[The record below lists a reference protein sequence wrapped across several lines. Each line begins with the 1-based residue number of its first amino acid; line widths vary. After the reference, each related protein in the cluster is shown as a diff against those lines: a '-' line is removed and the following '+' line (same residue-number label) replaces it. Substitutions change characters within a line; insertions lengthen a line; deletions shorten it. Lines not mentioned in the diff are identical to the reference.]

1 MQKAVT
7 VPTLLTAADQ
17 LAKYLSSPPA
27 PGPINPVGSLLT
39 QQSVEEQLLAS
50 ASSFATVR

>member
-7 VPTLLTAADQ
+7 VPTLLTAAEQ
-17 LAKYLSSPPA
+17 LAKYLLSPPA
-27 PGPINPVGSLLT
+27 PGPINPAGSLLT

-50 ASSFATVR
+50 ASSFATVQ